1 MDMPRSPCPS
11 PIRVLLWG
19 AALSPARQ
27 TQVQHPSLL
36 AIPTL
41 TPSQVIGQLNPS
53 KRLGLFLSSR
63 TVIPR
68 LAGGL

>member
-11 PIRVLLWG
+11 PIWVLLWG

-36 AIPTL
+36 TIPTL

-63 TVIPR
+63 TVIPQ